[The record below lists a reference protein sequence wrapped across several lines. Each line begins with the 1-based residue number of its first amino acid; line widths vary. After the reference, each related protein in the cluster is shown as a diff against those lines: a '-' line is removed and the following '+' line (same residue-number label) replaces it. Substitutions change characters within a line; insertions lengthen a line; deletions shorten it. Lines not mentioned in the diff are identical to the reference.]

1 MSHELRTPLNAV
13 IGFAQMLRIDR
24 EHALTSRQDDY
35 ASYILRGGHH
45 LLALIN
51 DVLDLN
57 AIEAGRIHLSIE
69 RVGVRETLDY
79 VRSSMGTIAAAA
91 GDEFDMGTPAAI
103 ADVRADQLRLRQIL
117 INLVSNAIK
126 YNRPGGAVA
135 LTALQAPGDQVR
147 FVVTDTGIG
156 IAPERQKD
164 LFQPFNRL
172 GAEHTGIEGTGIG
185 LALSRQLVES
195 MSGRLGFT
203 SELGRGSTFWIE
215 LPAEPAGA
223 ATADRPPAAHAT
235 RPSGGYSLLYI
246 EDNPASLR
254 LMEHLISTL
263 PGVAMLSAPTP
274 QLGLDLAMAHR
285 PDVIVLD
292 LNLPSMH
299 GLEVLSRLKA
309 APQTRSIPVIAL
321 TAAALPGDIK
331 RGFAAGFFRY
341 LTKPLDV
348 NAFLAAVDDALASTR
363 LRLNG
368 NA

>member
-1 MSHELRTPLNAV
+1 
-13 IGFAQMLRIDR
+13 MLQIDR
-24 EHALTSRQDDY
+24 EHTLTSRQIDY

-45 LLALIN
+45 LLALVN

-57 AIEAGRIHLSIE
+57 AIETGRLHLSIE
-69 RVGVRETLDY
+69 RVGVREMLDY
-79 VRSSMGTIAAAA
+79 VRSSMGSIAATS
-91 GDEFDMGTPAAI
+91 GVELDVSTPAAI
-103 ADVRADQLRLRQIL
+103 ADVRADQLRLRQVL

-135 LTALQAPGDQVR
+135 LTALAAPGDQVR

-156 IAPERQKD
+156 IAPERQQD

-172 GAEHTGIEGTGIG
+172 GAEYTGIEGTGIG

-195 MSGRLGFT
+195 MNGKIGFT
-203 SELGRGSTFWIE
+203 SELGRGSTFWVE
-215 LPAEPAGA
+215 LPAEAASTGA
-223 ATADRPPAAHAT
+223 ADRTPAAHGTPA
-235 RPSGGYSLLYI
+235 SGGYSLLYI

-274 QLGLDLAMAHR
+274 QLGLDLAVAHR

-292 LNLPSMH
+292 LNLPGMH
-299 GLEVLSRLKA
+299 GMEVLNRLKGTA
-309 APQTRSIPVIAL
+309 ETRSIPVIAL
-321 TAAALPGDIK
+321 TAAAFPSDMK

-348 NAFLAAVDDALASTR
+348 KAFLAAVDDALASTR
-363 LRLNG
+363 LRGNG
-368 NA
+368 SA